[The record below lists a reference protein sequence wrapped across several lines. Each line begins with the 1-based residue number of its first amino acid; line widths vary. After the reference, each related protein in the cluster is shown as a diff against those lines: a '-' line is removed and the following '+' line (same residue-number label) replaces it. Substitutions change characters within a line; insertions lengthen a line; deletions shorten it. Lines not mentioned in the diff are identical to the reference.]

1 MAEKLFVPAHPGLR
15 CLELFCILKGRG
27 KMVTTDPQHT
37 TKAETENQKGGASAA
52 PPETKS
58 GAKKSASTHKVSSKK
73 SSTTG
78 TTQAALREERRKA
91 AEAQSALEDMQRR
104 LDAVEAALAEERR
117 KVDEAQQALAQ
128 QLQATETRAE
138 TPGQTAEQ
146 LPGGEAAFGLMPFVG
161 IRGTDFFDVSQ
172 KIAQQAIQQ
181 PPLLKKNYSNFMLEM
196 GQVMTGQSTIEPD
209 AKDKRFTDE
218 AWKTNPFYRMYMQTY
233 LTWQQSLNAFIEDAN
248 LDKKDADRARFVLS
262 LFADTVAPTNT
273 LLGNP
278 AAMKK
283 MYETGGASLVKGL
296 THMLEDLANNGG
308 MPSQVDMKAF
318 QVGKDLGISPGAV
331 VFKNEVLE
339 LIQYQP
345 TTPQVYSRPLLIVPP
360 QVNKFYVMDLS
371 PSKSIIRYLVMSG
384 QQVFAISWRNPT
396 PQQRAW
402 GFETYDQAILEAIEA
417 VRAITASPDVNIS
430 GSCLGGMT
438 LSTLLGH
445 LAARGDRRIHAVT
458 FLVTVLDTNVE
469 STMGLFATKETIAAA
484 REGSRLRGVLEGQE
498 MARVFAWL
506 RPNDLIWNYWV
517 NNYLVGKDPAAF
529 DVLYWN
535 NDTTRLP
542 ARLHGE
548 LLDLY
553 ETNAFTHPGALEV
566 LGTPLDLS
574 KVTNDTYIVA
584 GITDHITPWQ
594 GCYAT
599 TQLLGGKVK
608 FILSNSG
615 HIQALLNPPGNPK
628 ASYFVNERYPAD
640 PEQWQTGS
648 QKRSGSWWEDWR
660 EWLGQRSGEQRAA
673 PRELGNEQYQPGTP
687 APGSYVFEP

>member
-1 MAEKLFVPAHPGLR
+1 ME
-15 CLELFCILKGRG
+15 
-27 KMVTTDPQHT
+27 TDSQSLTHT
-37 TKAETENQKGGASAA
+37 EADGQNAGTAAA
-52 PPETKS
+52 PPPTKPT
-58 GAKKSASTHKVSSKK
+58 KLRKPDSKK
-73 SSTTG
+73 PATAGNASRQKSTPNKTAH
-78 TTQAALREERRKA
+78 TVLEEEQRKA
-91 AEAQSALEDMQRR
+91 AAAQSAIEDLQRQ
-104 LDAVEAALAEERR
+104 LAAVGATLAEERQ
-117 KVDEAQQALAQ
+117 KATAAEQALAG
-128 QLQATETRAE
+128 LRSTETHSETSERA
-138 TPGQTAEQ
+138 TGQMPA
-146 LPGGEAAFGLMPFVG
+146 GEAAFGLMPLVG
-161 IRGTDFFDVSQ
+161 FSGKDLFDVGRQ
-172 KIAQQAIQQ
+172 VIEQAIKQ
-181 PPLLKKNYSNFMLEM
+181 PPLVLKHFTNFFLEM
-196 GQVMTGQSTIEPD
+196 GRVVTGQSTVEPD
-209 AKDKRFTDE
+209 ARDKRFTDE
-218 AWKTNPFYRMYMQTY
+218 MWKTNPFYRALLQTY
-233 LTWQQSLNAFIEDAN
+233 LTWQQSLNAFINDAD

-283 MYETGGASLVKGL
+283 MYETGGASLVRGL

-308 MPSQVDMKAF
+308 LPSQVNMKAF

-339 LIQYQP
+339 LIHYQP
-345 TTPQVYSRPLLIVPP
+345 TTQEVYRRPLLIVPP

-371 PSKSIIRYLVMSG
+371 PSKSIIRYLVANG
-384 QQVFAISWRNPT
+384 LQVFAISWRNPT
-396 PQQRAW
+396 PEHREW
-402 GFETYDQAILEAIEA
+402 GFETYDRAILEAIEA
-417 VRAITASPDVNIS
+417 VRAITESPDVNII

-445 LAARGDRRIHAVT
+445 LAARGDQRIGAVT

-484 REGSRLRGVLEGQE
+484 REASRLRGVLEGQE

-517 NNYLVGKDPAAF
+517 NDYLIGKDPAAF

-542 ARLHGE
+542 AKLHGD

-566 LGTPLDLS
+566 LGTPIDLS
-574 KVTNDTYIVA
+574 KVTNDAYIVA

-599 TQLLGGKVK
+599 TQLLGGKVT

-640 PEQWQTGS
+640 PEQWQARA
-648 QKRSGSWWEDWR
+648 QKRAGSWWEDWR
-660 EWLGQRSGEQRAA
+660 DWLGQRSGEQKAA

-687 APGSYVFEP
+687 APGFYVFEP

>member
-1 MAEKLFVPAHPGLR
+1 M
-15 CLELFCILKGRG
+15 
-27 KMVTTDPQHT
+27 TTDPERMTQ
-37 TKAETENQKGGASAA
+37 AETEDQHGGASTA
-52 PPETKS
+52 PPDTKP
-58 GAKKSASTHKVSSKK
+58 GGKKSAPTHGVSGQK

-78 TTQAALREERRKA
+78 TAQAALREERRKA
-91 AEAQSALEDMQRR
+91 AEAQAALEDIQRR
-104 LDAVEAALAEERR
+104 LAAVEAALAEERR
-117 KVDEAQQALAQ
+117 KAEEAQQALAQ
-128 QLQATETRAE
+128 QRPAAVTHPE
-138 TPGQTAEQ
+138 TPEQTAEQ
-146 LPGGEAAFGLMPFVG
+146 MPGGEAAFGLMPLVG
-161 IRGTDFFDVSQ
+161 FRGADLFNVGRQ
-172 KIAQQAIQQ
+172 MIEQAVTQ
-181 PPLLKKNYSNFMLEM
+181 PPLLLKHYTNFMLEM
-196 GQVMTGQSTIEPD
+196 GRVMTGQSAVEPE

-218 AWKTNPFYRMYMQTY
+218 VWKTNPYYHALLQTY
-233 LTWQQSLNAFIEDAN
+233 LTWQQSFNAFINDAD

-262 LFADTVAPTNT
+262 LFADTVAPSNT

-278 AAMKK
+278 VAMKK

-308 MPSQVDMKAF
+308 MPSQVNMKAF
-318 QVGKDLGISPGAV
+318 QVGKDLALSPGAV

-339 LIQYQP
+339 LIHYQP
-345 TTPQVYSRPLLIVPP
+345 ATPEVYRRPLLLVPP

-371 PSKSIIRYLVMSG
+371 PNKSIVRYLVANG
-384 QQVFAISWRNPT
+384 LQVFTISWRNPT
-396 PQQRAW
+396 PQQREW

-417 VRAITASPDVNIS
+417 VRAITASPDVNIV

-438 LSTLLGH
+438 LATLLGH
-445 LAARGDRRIHAVT
+445 RAAQGDRSVNAVT

-469 STMGLFATKETIAAA
+469 STMGLFATRETIAAA
-484 REGSRLRGVLEGQE
+484 REASRLKGVLEGQE

-517 NNYLVGKDPAAF
+517 NNYLIGKDPAAF

-553 ETNAFTHPGALEV
+553 ETDAFTHPGALEV
-566 LGTPLDLS
+566 LGTPVDLS
-574 KVTNDTYIVA
+574 KVTNDAYIVA

-599 TQLLGGKVK
+599 TQLLGGKIK

-640 PEQWQTGS
+640 PQQWQTGS

-660 EWLGQRSGEQRAA
+660 DWLGQRSGEQKAA
-673 PRELGNEQYQPGTP
+673 PAELGNAQYPPGTP

>member
-1 MAEKLFVPAHPGLR
+1 ME
-15 CLELFCILKGRG
+15 
-27 KMVTTDPQHT
+27 TDSQHLIHT
-37 TKAETENQKGGASAA
+37 ETEQKSTPKG
-52 PPETKS
+52 TKH
-58 GAKKSASTHKVSSKK
+58 T
-73 SSTTG
+73 
-78 TTQAALREERRKA
+78 ALEEERSKA
-91 AEAQSALEDMQRR
+91 AQAQAALEDMQRR
-104 LDAVEAALAEERR
+104 LAAVEAALAEERR
-117 KVDEAQQALAQ
+117 KADEAQQALVQ
-128 QLQATETRAE
+128 QRQAAETRVE
-138 TPGQTAEQ
+138 THEQTAEQ
-146 LPGGEAAFGLMPFVG
+146 MPGGEAAFGLMPLVG
-161 IRGTDFFDVSQ
+161 FRGVDLFNVGQ
-172 KIAQQAIQQ
+172 QIAEQAIKQ
-181 PPLLKKNYSNFMLEM
+181 PPLVLKHYTNFLLEM
-196 GQVMTGQSTIEPD
+196 GRVMTGQSTVEPD

-218 AWKTNPFYRMYMQTY
+218 AWKTNPFYHLYLQTY
-233 LTWQQSLNAFIEDAN
+233 LTWQQSLNAFINDAD
-248 LDKKDADRARFVLS
+248 LDKKEADRARFVLS
-262 LFADTVAPTNT
+262 LFTDTVAPTNT

-278 AAMKK
+278 VAMKK

-308 MPSQVDMKAF
+308 LPSQVNMKAF
-318 QVGKDLGISPGAV
+318 QVGKDLGLSPGAV

-339 LIQYQP
+339 LIHYQP
-345 TTPQVYSRPLLIVPP
+345 TTPEVYRRPLLIVPP

-371 PSKSIIRYLVMSG
+371 PSKSIMRYLVANG

-396 PQQRAW
+396 PEHREW
-402 GFETYDQAILEAIEA
+402 GFETYDRAILEAMEA
-417 VRAITASPDVNIS
+417 VRAITESPDVNIV

-438 LSTLLGH
+438 LATLLGH
-445 LAARGDRRIHAVT
+445 LAARGDQRVNAVT

-484 REGSRLRGVLEGQE
+484 REASRVKGVLEGQE

-517 NNYLVGKDPAAF
+517 NNYLIGKDPAAF

-542 ARLHGE
+542 AKLHGE

-553 ETNAFTHPGALEV
+553 ETNAFTHPGALEM
-566 LGTPLDLS
+566 LGTPIDLS
-574 KVTNDTYIVA
+574 KVTNDAYIVA

-599 TQLLGGKVK
+599 TQLLGGKVT

-628 ASYFVNERYPAD
+628 ASYFVNERYPVD
-640 PEQWQTGS
+640 PEQWQARA
-648 QKRSGSWWEDWR
+648 QKRAGSWWEDWR
-660 EWLGQRSGEQRAA
+660 DWLGQRSGEQKAA
-673 PRELGNEQYQPGTP
+673 PRELGSAQYQPGTP

>member
-1 MAEKLFVPAHPGLR
+1 M
-15 CLELFCILKGRG
+15 
-27 KMVTTDPQHT
+27 
-37 TKAETENQKGGASAA
+37 
-52 PPETKS
+52 
-58 GAKKSASTHKVSSKK
+58 
-73 SSTTG
+73 
-78 TTQAALREERRKA
+78 
-91 AEAQSALEDMQRR
+91 
-104 LDAVEAALAEERR
+104 
-117 KVDEAQQALAQ
+117 
-128 QLQATETRAE
+128 
-138 TPGQTAEQ
+138 
-146 LPGGEAAFGLMPFVG
+146 
-161 IRGTDFFDVSQ
+161 
-172 KIAQQAIQQ
+172 
-181 PPLLKKNYSNFMLEM
+181 
-196 GQVMTGQSTIEPD
+196 
-209 AKDKRFTDE
+209 
-218 AWKTNPFYRMYMQTY
+218 
-233 LTWQQSLNAFIEDAN
+233 TWQQSLGAFIDDAD
-248 LDKKDADRARFVLS
+248 LDKKDADRARFVLG
-262 LFADTVAPTNT
+262 LFTDTVAPSNT

-278 AAMKK
+278 AAMKQ

-308 MPSQVDMKAF
+308 LPSQVNMKAF
-318 QVGKDLGISPGAV
+318 QVGKDLALSPGAV

-345 TTPQVYSRPLLIVPP
+345 TTPQVYGRPLLLVPP

-371 PSKSIIRYLVMSG
+371 PGKSIMRYLVANG

-396 PQQRAW
+396 PEQREW

-417 VRAITASPDVNIS
+417 VRAITASLDVNVV

-438 LSTLLGH
+438 LATLLGH
-445 LAARGDRRIHAVT
+445 LAARGDRSVNAVT
-458 FLVTVLDTNVE
+458 FLVTVLDSNIE
-469 STMGLFATKETIAAA
+469 STMGLFATRETIAAA
-484 REGSRLRGVLEGQE
+484 REASRVKGVLEGQE

-517 NNYLVGKDPAAF
+517 NNYLIGKDPAAF
-529 DVLYWN
+529 DVLFWN

-553 ETNAFTHPGALEV
+553 ETNAFTHPGTLEV
-566 LGTPLDLS
+566 LGTPVDLS
-574 KVTNDTYIVA
+574 KVTSDAYIVA

-594 GCYAT
+594 GCYAN

-628 ASYFVNERYPAD
+628 ASYFVNERYPVD
-640 PEQWQTGS
+640 PQQWQAGS

-660 EWLGQRSGEQRAA
+660 DWLGQRSGEQTAA
-673 PRELGNEQYQPGTP
+673 PAELGNAQYPPGTP

>member
-1 MAEKLFVPAHPGLR
+1 
-15 CLELFCILKGRG
+15 LENNSQDVI
-27 KMVTTDPQHT
+27 H
-37 TKAETENQKGGASAA
+37 
-52 PPETKS
+52 PETDGQNS
-58 GAKKSASTHKVSSKK
+58 GTAAESSHAKPGGKRPTSTGNASKQETDTKGSA
-73 SSTTG
+73 
-78 TTQAALREERRKA
+78 QAALEEEQRQPA
-91 AEAQSALEDMQRR
+91 AAQAAVEDLQRR
-104 LDAVEAALAEERR
+104 LAAVEAALAEERQ
-117 KVDEAQQALAQ
+117 KAIEAQQALAEQ
-128 QLQATETRAE
+128 RQATETHLE
-138 TPGQTAEQ
+138 TQERTAEQ
-146 LPGGEAAFGLMPFVG
+146 MPGGEAAFGLIPLVG
-161 IRGTDFFDVSQ
+161 FRGADLFNVSQ
-172 KIAQQAIQQ
+172 QIAEQALKQ
-181 PPLLKKNYSNFMLEM
+181 PPLALKHYTNFLLEM
-196 GQVMTGQSTIEPD
+196 GRVMTGQSTVEPD

-218 AWKTNPFYRMYMQTY
+218 AWKTNPFYHMYLQTY
-233 LTWQQSLNAFIEDAN
+233 VTWQQSLNAFINDAD

-278 AAMKK
+278 AAMKQ

-308 MPSQVDMKAF
+308 MPSQVNMKAF

-339 LIQYQP
+339 LIHYQP
-345 TTPQVYSRPLLIVPP
+345 TTPQVYGRPLLIVPP

-371 PSKSIIRYLVMSG
+371 PNKSLVRYMVANG
-384 QQVFAISWRNPT
+384 QQVFTVSWRNPT

-402 GFETYDQAILEAIEA
+402 GFETYDRAILEAIDV
-417 VRAITASPDVNIS
+417 VRAITENPDVNIL
-430 GSCLGGMT
+430 GACLGGMT
-438 LSTLLGH
+438 LASLLGY
-445 LAARGDRRIHAVT
+445 LAAREDRRIHAVS
-458 FLVTVLDTNVE
+458 FVSTVLDTNVE

-484 REGSRLRGVLEGQE
+484 KEASRSKGVFEGQE

-506 RPNDLIWNYWV
+506 RPNDLVWNYWV
-517 NNYLVGKDPAAF
+517 NNYLIGKDPAAF

-542 ARLHGE
+542 AKLHGE
-548 LLDLY
+548 MLDLM
-553 ETNAFTHPGALEV
+553 ETNAFTHPGMLEV
-566 LGTPLDLS
+566 LGTSIDLS
-574 KVTNDTYIVA
+574 QITNDTYIIA

-615 HIQALLNPPGNPK
+615 HIQAILNPPGNPK

-640 PEQWQTGS
+640 PGQWQAGA
-648 QKRSGSWWEDWR
+648 QKRAGSWWEDWR
-660 EWLGQRSGEQRAA
+660 DWLGMRAGEKKPA
-673 PRELGNEQYQPGTP
+673 PQELGSAQYQPGIP

>member
-1 MAEKLFVPAHPGLR
+1 METDSQHVIHTETDDHNGGTAATPPPTEPTKPGGKKPASADNAP
-15 CLELFCILKGRG
+15 KQ
-27 KMVTTDPQHT
+27 KST
-37 TKAETENQKGGASAA
+37 TKET
-52 PPETKS
+52 
-58 GAKKSASTHKVSSKK
+58 TH
-73 SSTTG
+73 
-78 TTQAALREERRKA
+78 AALEEEQRKA
-91 AEAQSALEDMQRR
+91 AAAQAAVEDLQRR
-104 LDAVEAALAEERR
+104 LAAVEAALAEERQ
-117 KVDEAQQALAQ
+117 KAAAAEQALAAQ
-128 QLQATETRAE
+128 RSAAE
-138 TPGQTAEQ
+138 THPEISERAAEQ
-146 LPGGEAAFGLMPFVG
+146 MPGGEAAFGLLPFVG
-161 IRGTDFFDVSQ
+161 FRGTDLFNVSQ
-172 KIAQQAIQQ
+172 QVVAQAIKQ
-181 PPLLKKNYSNFMLEM
+181 PPLALKHYTNFMLEM
-196 GQVMTGQSTIEPD
+196 GRVMTGQSTVEPD

-218 AWKTNPFYRMYMQTY
+218 VWKTNPFYRALLQTY
-233 LTWQQSLNAFIEDAN
+233 VTWQQSLGAFIDDAD
-248 LDKKDADRARFVLS
+248 LDKKDADRARFALS
-262 LFADTVAPTNT
+262 LFADTVAPSNT

-278 AAMKK
+278 AAMKQ

-308 MPSQVDMKAF
+308 LPSQVNMKAF

-345 TTPQVYSRPLLIVPP
+345 TTPQVYRRPLLLVPP

-371 PSKSIIRYLVMSG
+371 PNKSIVRYLVANG
-384 QQVFAISWRNPT
+384 LQVFTISWRNPT
-396 PQQRAW
+396 PQQREW
-402 GFETYDQAILEAIEA
+402 GFETYDLAILEAIEA
-417 VRAITASPDVNIS
+417 VRAITASPDVNIV

-438 LSTLLGH
+438 LATLLGH
-445 LAARGDRRIHAVT
+445 RAAQGDRSVNAVT

-469 STMGLFATKETIAAA
+469 SKMGLFATRETIEAA
-484 REGSRLRGVLEGQE
+484 REASRLKGVLEGQE

-517 NNYLVGKDPAAF
+517 NNYLIGKDPAAF

-553 ETNAFTHPGALEV
+553 ETDAFTHPGALEV
-566 LGTPLDLS
+566 LGTPVDLS
-574 KVTNDTYIVA
+574 KVTNDAYIVA

-599 TQLLGGKVK
+599 TQLLGGKIK

-640 PEQWQTGS
+640 PQQWQTGS

-660 EWLGQRSGEQRAA
+660 DWLGQRSGEQKAA
-673 PRELGNEQYQPGTP
+673 LAELGNAQYQPGIP

>member
-1 MAEKLFVPAHPGLR
+1 MIHTETGDQDGGTAATPPDTKPGGTKPATAGNACKQKSTSKR
-15 CLELFCILKGRG
+15 
-27 KMVTTDPQHT
+27 
-37 TKAETENQKGGASAA
+37 TEQTALQK
-52 PPETKS
+52 E
-58 GAKKSASTHKVSSKK
+58 
-73 SSTTG
+73 
-78 TTQAALREERRKA
+78 QRKA
-91 AEAQSALEDMQRR
+91 AAAQAAVEDLQRR
-104 LDAVEAALAEERR
+104 LAAVEAALAEERQ
-117 KVDEAQQALAQ
+117 KAIQGQQALAEQ
-128 QLQATETRAE
+128 RPAVVTHSETSE
-138 TPGQTAEQ
+138 PTAEQ
-146 LPGGEAAFGLMPFVG
+146 MPGGEAAFGLMPLVG
-161 IRGTDFFDVSQ
+161 FPGEDPFQVRRQAIE
-172 KIAQQAIQQ
+172 QAIQQ
-181 PPLLKKNYSNFMLEM
+181 PPLVLKHYTNFFLEM
-196 GQVMTGQSTIEPD
+196 GRVLTGQSTVEPG

-218 AWKTNPFYRMYMQTY
+218 VWKTNPFYRMYLQSY
-233 LTWQQSLNAFIEDAN
+233 LTLQQSLGAFIDDAD
-248 LDKKDADRARFVLS
+248 LDKKDADRARFVLG
-262 LFADTVAPTNT
+262 LFTDTVAPSNT

-308 MPSQVDMKAF
+308 MPSQVNMKAF
-318 QVGKDLGISPGAV
+318 QVGKDLALSPGAV

-345 TTPQVYSRPLLIVPP
+345 TTPQVYQRPLLMVPP
-360 QVNKFYVMDLS
+360 QVNKYYMLDLS
-371 PSKSIIRYLVMSG
+371 PNKSLIRYLVANG

-396 PQQRAW
+396 PQQREL
-402 GFETYDQAILEAIEA
+402 GFEAYDRAILEAMEA
-417 VRAITASPDVNIS
+417 IRSITGSPDVNIS

-445 LAARGDRRIHAVT
+445 LAARGDQRIHAVT

-484 REGSRLRGVLEGQE
+484 RESSRLSGVLEGQE

-517 NNYLVGKDPAAF
+517 NNYLIGKDPAAF

-542 ARLHGE
+542 AKLHGN

-553 ETNAFTHPGALEV
+553 ETNAFTHAGALEV
-566 LGTPLDLS
+566 LGTPIDLS
-574 KVTNDTYIVA
+574 KVTNDAYIVA

-599 TQLLGGKVK
+599 TQLLGGKVT

-640 PEQWQTGS
+640 PGQWQAGA
-648 QKRSGSWWEDWR
+648 QKRAGSWWEDWR
-660 EWLGQRSGEQRAA
+660 NWLSQRSGEKKPA
-673 PRELGNEQYQPGTP
+673 PRELGSAQYQPGTP

>member
-1 MAEKLFVPAHPGLR
+1 ME
-15 CLELFCILKGRG
+15 
-27 KMVTTDPQHT
+27 TDSQDVIH
-37 TKAETENQKGGASAA
+37 
-52 PPETKS
+52 PETDGQNS
-58 GAKKSASTHKVSSKK
+58 
-73 SSTTG
+73 G
-78 TTQAALREERRKA
+78 TTAESSHAKPGGKRPTSTGNASRQETDTKGSAQAALEEEQRQA
-91 AEAQSALEDMQRR
+91 AAAQAAVEDLQRR
-104 LDAVEAALAEERR
+104 LAAVEAALAEERQ
-117 KVDEAQQALAQ
+117 KAIEAQQALAEQ
-128 QLQATETRAE
+128 RQATETRAE
-138 TPGQTAEQ
+138 TQERTAEQ
-146 LPGGEAAFGLMPFVG
+146 MPGGEAAFGLMPMVG
-161 IRGTDFFDVSQ
+161 FRGADLFHVSQ
-172 KIAQQAIQQ
+172 QLAEQAIKQ
-181 PPLLKKNYSNFMLEM
+181 PPLLLKHYTNFMLEM
-196 GQVMTGQSTIEPD
+196 GRVMTGQSTVEPG

-218 AWKTNPFYRMYMQTY
+218 VWRTNPYYHALLQTY
-233 LTWQQSLNAFIEDAN
+233 LTWQQSLGAFINDAD

-278 AAMKK
+278 VAMKK

-308 MPSQVDMKAF
+308 MPSQVNMKAF

-339 LIQYQP
+339 LIHYQP
-345 TTPQVYSRPLLIVPP
+345 TTQEVYRRPLLIVPP

-371 PSKSIIRYLVMSG
+371 PNKSIIRYLVANG
-384 QQVFAISWRNPT
+384 VQVFAISWRNPT
-396 PQQRAW
+396 PEYREW
-402 GFETYDQAILEAIEA
+402 GFETYDRAILEAMEA
-417 VRAITASPDVNIS
+417 VRAITESPDVNIT

-438 LSTLLGH
+438 LASLLGH
-445 LAARGDRRIHAVT
+445 LAALRDQRIHAVT
-458 FLVTVLDTNVE
+458 FLVTVLDTSVE
-469 STMGLFATKETIAAA
+469 STMGLFATKETITAA
-484 REGSRLRGVLEGQE
+484 REASRLKGVLEGQE

-517 NNYLVGKDPAAF
+517 NNYLVGNDPAAF

-548 LLDLY
+548 LLDLF
-553 ETNAFTHPGALEV
+553 ETNAFTHPGTLEV

-574 KVTNDTYIVA
+574 QVTNDAYIVA

-599 TQLLGGKVK
+599 TQLLRGKVK

-640 PEQWQTGS
+640 PGQWQAGA
-648 QKRSGSWWEDWR
+648 QKRTGSWWEDWR
-660 EWLGQRSGEQRAA
+660 DWLSQRSGEQKSA
-673 PRELGNEQYQPGTP
+673 PQGLGNEQYLPGAP
-687 APGSYVFEP
+687 APGTYVFEP

>member
-1 MAEKLFVPAHPGLR
+1 LENDSQRLIHTETDGQNEEIAATPPHTKPASKKPASAGNPS
-15 CLELFCILKGRG
+15 KQ
-27 KMVTTDPQHT
+27 KST
-37 TKAETENQKGGASAA
+37 TKETA
-52 PPETKS
+52 
-58 GAKKSASTHKVSSKK
+58 H
-73 SSTTG
+73 
-78 TTQAALREERRKA
+78 AALEEEQRKA
-91 AEAQSALEDMQRR
+91 AAAQAAVEDLQRR
-104 LDAVEAALAEERR
+104 LAAVEAALAEERR
-117 KVDEAQQALAQ
+117 KAEEAQQALAEQ
-128 QLQATETRAE
+128 RQATETHLE
-138 TPGQTAEQ
+138 TQERTAEQ
-146 LPGGEAAFGLMPFVG
+146 MPGGEAAFGLMPMVG
-161 IRGTDFFDVSQ
+161 FRGVDLFNVSQ
-172 KIAQQAIQQ
+172 QIAEQALKQ
-181 PPLLKKNYSNFMLEM
+181 PPLALKHYTNFMLEM
-196 GQVMTGQSTIEPD
+196 GRVMTGQSTVEPD

-218 AWKTNPFYRMYMQTY
+218 MWKSNPYYHALLQTY
-233 LTWQQSLNAFIEDAN
+233 VTWQQSFNAFINDAD

-278 AAMKK
+278 VAMKQ

-296 THMLEDLANNGG
+296 THMFEDLANNGG

-318 QVGKDLGISPGAV
+318 QVGKDLALSPGAV

-345 TTPQVYSRPLLIVPP
+345 TTPQVYGRPLLIVPP

-371 PSKSIIRYLVMSG
+371 PNKSIIRYLVASG
-384 QQVFAISWRNPT
+384 QQVFVISWRNPT

-402 GFETYDQAILEAIEA
+402 GFETYDRAILEAIDA
-417 VRAITASPDVNIS
+417 TRAITQSPDVNIT

-438 LSTLLGH
+438 LATLLGR
-445 LAARGDRRIHAVT
+445 LAARGDQRIHAVT
-458 FLVTVLDTNVE
+458 FLVTVLDTSVE

-484 REGSRLRGVLEGQE
+484 REDSRLRGVLEGQE
-498 MARVFAWL
+498 MARFFAWL

-517 NNYLVGKDPAAF
+517 NNYLIGKDPAAF

-542 ARLHGE
+542 ATLHGE
-548 LLDLY
+548 LLDLI
-553 ETNAFTHPGALEV
+553 ETNALTHPGALEV
-566 LGTPLDLS
+566 LETPIDLS
-574 KVTNDTYIVA
+574 KVTNDAYIVA

-599 TQLLGGKVK
+599 TQLLGGKVT

-615 HIQALLNPPGNPK
+615 HIQALLNPPSNPK

-640 PEQWQTGS
+640 PGQWQAGT
-648 QKRSGSWWEDWR
+648 QKRAGSWWEDWR
-660 EWLGQRSGEQRAA
+660 DWLGQRSGEQKAA
-673 PRELGNEQYQPGTP
+673 AGALGNEQYQPGIP

>member
-1 MAEKLFVPAHPGLR
+1 
-15 CLELFCILKGRG
+15 
-27 KMVTTDPQHT
+27 
-37 TKAETENQKGGASAA
+37 
-52 PPETKS
+52 
-58 GAKKSASTHKVSSKK
+58 
-73 SSTTG
+73 
-78 TTQAALREERRKA
+78 
-91 AEAQSALEDMQRR
+91 
-104 LDAVEAALAEERR
+104 
-117 KVDEAQQALAQ
+117 
-128 QLQATETRAE
+128 
-138 TPGQTAEQ
+138 
-146 LPGGEAAFGLMPFVG
+146 
-161 IRGTDFFDVSQ
+161 
-172 KIAQQAIQQ
+172 
-181 PPLLKKNYSNFMLEM
+181 
-196 GQVMTGQSTIEPD
+196 
-209 AKDKRFTDE
+209 
-218 AWKTNPFYRMYMQTY
+218 
-233 LTWQQSLNAFIEDAN
+233 
-248 LDKKDADRARFVLS
+248 
-262 LFADTVAPTNT
+262 
-273 LLGNP
+273 
-278 AAMKK
+278 
-283 MYETGGASLVKGL
+283 
-296 THMLEDLANNGG
+296 
-308 MPSQVDMKAF
+308 
-318 QVGKDLGISPGAV
+318 

-345 TTPQVYSRPLLIVPP
+345 TTPQVYQRPLLIVPP

-371 PSKSIIRYLVMSG
+371 PSKSIIRYLVGSG

-396 PQQRAW
+396 PQQREW

-417 VRAITASPDVNIS
+417 VRAITECPDVNIS

-445 LAARGDRRIHAVT
+445 LAARGDQRIHAVT

-484 REGSRLRGVLEGQE
+484 RESSRLSGVLEGQE

-517 NNYLVGKDPAAF
+517 NNYLIGKDPAAF

-542 ARLHGE
+542 AKLHSE

-553 ETNAFTHPGALEV
+553 ETNAFTHAGALEV
-566 LGTPLDLS
+566 LGTPMDLS
-574 KVTNDTYIVA
+574 KVTNDAYIVA

-599 TQLLGGKVK
+599 TQLLGGKVT

-640 PEQWQTGS
+640 PEQWLVRA

-660 EWLGQRSGEQRAA
+660 DWLGQRSGEQKAA
-673 PRELGNEQYQPGTP
+673 PRELGSAQYQPGTP

>member
-1 MAEKLFVPAHPGLR
+1 METDSQHVIHTETDDHNGGTTATPSPTEPTKPG
-15 CLELFCILKGRG
+15 G
-27 KMVTTDPQHT
+27 KKPVSADNASKHKST
-37 TKAETENQKGGASAA
+37 TKET
-52 PPETKS
+52 
-58 GAKKSASTHKVSSKK
+58 TH
-73 SSTTG
+73 
-78 TTQAALREERRKA
+78 AALEEEQRKA
-91 AEAQSALEDMQRR
+91 AAAQAAVEDLQRR
-104 LDAVEAALAEERR
+104 LATVESALAEERQ
-117 KVDEAQQALAQ
+117 KAAAAEQALAEQ
-128 QLQATETRAE
+128 RSAAE
-138 TPGQTAEQ
+138 THSETSERAAEQ
-146 LPGGEAAFGLMPFVG
+146 MPGGEAAFGLMPLVG
-161 IRGTDFFDVSQ
+161 FRGTDLFNIGQ
-172 KIAQQAIQQ
+172 QIAEQVLKQ
-181 PPLLKKNYSNFMLEM
+181 PPLALKHYTNFILEM
-196 GQVMTGQSTIEPD
+196 GRVMTGQSIVEPD

-218 AWKTNPFYRMYMQTY
+218 VWKTNPFYRALLQSY
-233 LTWQQSLNAFIEDAN
+233 LTWQQSLGAFIDDAD
-248 LDKKDADRARFVLS
+248 LDKKDADRARFALG
-262 LFADTVAPTNT
+262 LFTDTVAPTNT

-278 AAMKK
+278 AAMKQ
-283 MYETGGASLVKGL
+283 MYETGGASLVRGL

-308 MPSQVDMKAF
+308 LPSQVNMKAF
-318 QVGKDLGISPGAV
+318 QVGKDLALSPGAI

-371 PSKSIIRYLVMSG
+371 PGKSMIRYLVANG

-396 PQQRAW
+396 PQQREW
-402 GFETYDQAILEAIEA
+402 GFDTYDRAILEAMEA
-417 VRAITASPDVNIS
+417 VRAITGSPDVNIS

-438 LSTLLGH
+438 LATLLGH
-445 LAARGDRRIHAVT
+445 LAAREERSVNAVT

-469 STMGLFATKETIAAA
+469 STMGLFATRETIAAA
-484 REGSRLRGVLEGQE
+484 REASRLRGVLEGQE

-517 NNYLVGKDPAAF
+517 NNYLIGKDPAAF

-553 ETNAFTHPGALEV
+553 ETNAFTHPGSLEV
-566 LGTPLDLS
+566 LGTPVDLS

-640 PEQWQTGS
+640 PGQWQARA
-648 QKRSGSWWEDWR
+648 QKRPGSWWEDWR
-660 EWLGQRSGEQRAA
+660 DWLGQRSGEQRAA
-673 PRELGNEQYQPGTP
+673 PRELGNERYQPGTP
-687 APGSYVFEP
+687 APGTYVFEP